1 MQYRHIDNAELYNKP
16 KSLHCIHSWWKLID
30 KSVCKEYLKGEALI
44 NAKAAVC
51 LHGISIASCNAGNC
65 FLLIRHV
72 IGTQPSLDVLQQLV

>member
-51 LHGISIASCNAGNC
+51 LHGISIA
-65 FLLIRHV
+65 
-72 IGTQPSLDVLQQLV
+72 